1 MRRTHVTA
9 LALLALAAAGAAALP
24 VFGARTAPPS
34 TSRVKT
40 VRRVGGWC
48 VCVEQGHSR
57 PADAGIGG
65 GKGGERREAAAAKAQ
80 REGRTPPA
88 RWRAPLSLT
97 HPPTLPTQALH
108 KATNGALFPTPAS
121 LRAARKA
128 AIRAEI
134 KEENDWKTDLVLGA
148 LLPSLRARLP
158 RVVVAWARNYLACM
172 AIYFGLGGERREREG
187 FGGGRVAT
195 NKKTEPSSSPHHHT
209 LTAAWCYYIYYVFG
223 STLFKPGTIPPRSA
237 VFEQIRVASVAM
249 PLYAVLP
256 SIVEAA
262 AEAGYTAAVS
272 RVSDLGGIGGYF
284 ASFIAYMTWV
294 EFGVYWMHRGLHDVK
309 AGYRLLHHTHH
320 KYNKEHTLSPF
331 AGLAFNAID
340 GILQALPYAVGLL
353 FIPMHFFTH
362 ELLLFLTAIWT
373 ASIHDCLDAGLTPIM
388 GAGYHTIHHTTY
400 RHNYGHYFTYMD
412 GLFGSLVTP
421 DEYARGE
428 GKGKA

>member
-1 MRRTHVTA
+1 M
-9 LALLALAAAGAAALP
+9 
-24 VFGARTAPPS
+24 
-34 TSRVKT
+34 
-40 VRRVGGWC
+40 VG
-48 VCVEQGHSR
+48 VCVWYR
-57 PADAGIGG
+57 DAHAQRTEAFGV
-65 GKGGERREAAAAKAQ
+65 KKGERRGRRSPKGTQ
-80 REGRTPPA
+80 EGRTPPLDGVCS
-88 RWRAPLSLT
+88 LSLGPT
-97 HPPTLPTQALH
+97 PPTTTPQALH

-128 AIRAEI
+128 AIRVEI
-134 KEENDWKTDLVLGA
+134 AEENDWKTDLVLGA
-148 LLPSLRARLP
+148 ILPAHLRARLP

-187 FGGGRVAT
+187 FGGGQRELRR
-195 NKKTEPSSSPHHHT
+195 NKQKQKPT
-209 LTAAWCYYIYYVFG
+209 LPTPPTHPAAWCYYIYYVFG
-223 STLFKPGTIPPRSA
+223 ATLFKPGTIPPRSA

-249 PLYAVLP
+249 PLYAALP

-262 AEAGYTAAVS
+262 AESGYTAAVS
-272 RVSDLGGIGGYF
+272 RVSDLGVGGYF
-284 ASFIAYMTWV
+284 ASFVMYMTWV

-353 FIPMHFFTH
+353 FIPVHFFTH

-428 GKGKA
+428 GKGKALGGRGWVKKEKQTYKQ